1 MNKIKVY
8 IPNLENRQDRRAS
21 IIKQFNK
28 KNIFEINII
37 RPTYDRYAH
46 KSLWKTFYDI
56 VKKESQLNSDFFIFC
71 EDDHVFTKFY
81 NDSFLLEQIKIAE
94 YLGADILS
102 GGMSWFEA
110 PLQVR
115 DNIFWV
121 DKFNGMQF
129 TVVFNKFYHS
139 ILSSKRD
146 NDFITDIHISA
157 LSDYK
162 FVLYPYISIQKEFG
176 YSDVTPQNNKAGY
189 VRGMFKKSENKLY
202 ILNKV
207 SKYYDKSFV

>member
-1 MNKIKVY
+1 M
-8 IPNLENRQDRRAS
+8 
-21 IIKQFNK
+21 
-28 KNIFEINII
+28 
-37 RPTYDRYAH
+37 
-46 KSLWKTFYDI
+46 
-56 VKKESQLNSDFFIFC
+56 
-71 EDDHVFTKFY
+71 
-81 NDSFLLEQIKIAE
+81 LEQIKIAE

-102 GGMSWFEA
+102 GGMSWFET

-121 DKFNGMQF
+121 DKFNGMHF

-157 LSDYK
+157 LSDSK